1 MIEAESEHGSDGVR
15 LLAADLKGYHHGMGL
30 GDKAAPNRMFI
41 FPYAW
46 GHFGPG
52 TRLHE
57 LSVSGLD
64 AVGNIQIDYSPV
76 LDIGIH
82 AAMGSGIAYR
92 ADGRPDLGAAGEAG
106 GLFIP

>member
-52 TRLHE
+52 TRF
-57 LSVSGLD
+57 GM
-64 AVGNIQIDYSPV
+64 NSPSLV
-76 LDIGIH
+76 LTPLEIYKLI
-82 AAMGSGIAYR
+82 I
-92 ADGRPDLGAAGEAG
+92 RPFLT
-106 GLFIP
+106 